1 MSATSTV
8 FKIAQ
13 VVDLLTV
20 SNLRLV
26 FDRIIK
32 MLALPGFG
40 VLVFLMLWQLVANNI
55 ITSLGQFPGPNQV
68 WEQSNNLVAE
78 HQRERT
84 KEALFYEPA
93 HL

>member
-55 ITSLGQFPGPNQV
+55 ITVGHQLP
-68 WEQSNNLVAE
+68 E
-78 HQRERT
+78 H
-84 KEALFYEPA
+84 
-93 HL
+93 

>member
-40 VLVFLMLWQLVANNI
+40 VFSISNALA
-55 ITSLGQFPGPNQV
+55 TGGQQYYYLSGPI
-68 WEQSNNLVAE
+68 SG
-78 HQRERT
+78 
-84 KEALFYEPA
+84 P
-93 HL
+93 